1 MNLTPMENITGGKGK
16 FSWMLD
22 SIKSCNRHILYKRA
36 LDLMASNNA
45 EDKAIAELI
54 QKVLFINSMNNYEHI
69 DQNLHT
75 AKIPET
81 LDRISGELSHEDQKI
96 LNCM

>member
-16 FSWMLD
+16 FSWMLGA
-22 SIKSCNRHILYKRA
+22 IKSCNRHLLYKRS
-36 LDLMASNNA
+36 LDLMGSDNA

-54 QKVLFINSMNNYEHI
+54 QKVLFINSLNNYEQ

-75 AKIPET
+75 AEIPKT
-81 LDRISGELSHEDQKI
+81 LDRVSGELSHKDQMI